1 MGKRELR
8 KGRYH
13 RTHVAYY
20 RNMRKSKNGILVIEN
35 VPEYEESLVRKELG
49 KEWNLESARF
59 DPRCLGLP
67 TSRARVF
74 MICWRVK
81 EFRWVSPFNLASFLS
96 CLTSPVVMNVGDY
109 FFMQLPKQI
118 LSPSA
123 AP

>member
-1 MGKRELR
+1 
-8 KGRYH
+8 
-13 RTHVAYY
+13 
-20 RNMRKSKNGILVIEN
+20 MRKSKNGILVIEN

-81 EFRWVSPFNLASFLS
+81 EFLS